1 MFNYLSYDDYLGEGV
16 IPSET
21 QVRDRL
27 NALLEK
33 SVKEKLHISSD
44 WEDFCPPAEYEPLNK
59 STKRVRRFH
68 GKKEKSED
76 PSLMSKHQLRKE
88 VLNSKSVRN
97 LHSNKFVNHKFCQA
111 NRCAGNRRRKQGQG
125 RHRRNCGMC
134 HGWKLQS
141 LRSNRRTVQ
150 RDARVLTKSED
161 ARRTY
166 CGYNYPKGFRW

>member
-21 QVRDRL
+21 EVRDRL
-27 NALLEK
+27 TALLEK
-33 SVKEKLHISSD
+33 SMKEKLHISSD
-44 WEDFCPPAEYEPLNK
+44 WEDFCPLAEYEPLNK
-59 STKRVRRFH
+59 RTKRVRRFH

-97 LHSNKFVNHKFCQA
+97 LHANKFVNHKFCQA
-111 NRCAGNRRRKQGQG
+111 NRCPGNGRRRKQG
-125 RHRRNCGMC
+125 RHRRSCGMC

-141 LRSNRRTVQ
+141 LRSNRRTIQ

-166 CGYNYPKGFRW
+166 CGYNPKTRRW